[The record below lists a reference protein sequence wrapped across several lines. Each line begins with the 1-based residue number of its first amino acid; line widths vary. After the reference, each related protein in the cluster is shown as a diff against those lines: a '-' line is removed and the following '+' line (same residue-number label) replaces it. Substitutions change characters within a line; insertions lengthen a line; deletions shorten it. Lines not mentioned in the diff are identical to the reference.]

1 VLRHLSSIRRGDE
14 TSPARNG
21 RRVDRD
27 ARVSRQLARET
38 ARGQAGL
45 ISGSAR
51 HCRSRTALVF
61 PGLLSH
67 FRGSDTLISHRL
79 WMVRE
84 LYPG

>member
-1 VLRHLSSIRRGDE
+1 MLRHLSSIRRGDE

-51 HCRSRTALVF
+51 HRRSRTALVF
-61 PGLLSH
+61 S
-67 FRGSDTLISHRL
+67 RITLTFSRIGHVDL
-79 WMVRE
+79 PPT
-84 LYPG
+84 LDGP